1 MLAHEPHQVNI
12 MYIGQILDLKG
23 RKVIT
28 LSPQAT
34 VSEAAELLA
43 THNAGITVITGEDG
57 AIQGVISE
65 RDIARGVVRF
75 GSELLAML
83 VKDVMTTNVVMCP
96 KETSVSDILL
106 LMTTHEIR
114 HIPILDD
121 DGLAGV
127 ISMRDVVDCR
137 LGELESENESLRQLL
152 TDAA

>member
-1 MLAHEPHQVNI
+1 M
-12 MYIGQILDLKG
+12 
-23 RKVIT
+23 
-28 LSPQAT
+28 S
-34 VSEAAELLA
+34 
-43 THNAGITVITGEDG
+43 
-57 AIQGVISE
+57 
-65 RDIARGVVRF
+65 
-75 GSELLAML
+75 

-106 LMTTHEIR
+106 LMTTQEIR

-127 ISMRDVVDCR
+127 ISMRDVVDSR